1 MLRLTTLWL
10 FNAVAQAM
18 VATEPRSVVDAIHA
32 AGAAVEASGFRA
44 PRTACLEATE
54 WEAPPESIKRE
65 QWESI
70 DGRERLAVKLARSW
84 AGIDDYETPESPP
97 DPLRPVYWDTAE
109 LRSLGT
115 PAATARAR
123 RDRRRRDKLRAMVD
137 ALSAEKIN
145 AAVDL
150 VDARAARGSLG
161 ARGAT
166 RVRNVAGALVAA
178 VLAVDATLP
187 PDISEEIGRSYPFR
201 LTFVVATFAAL
212 ACRAPDA
219 VLVPGAHLCAAD
231 GTDGLTPRYDAWRD
245 DILYQGSVGESVRLE
260 PPPVSLEPVRLAP
273 LATSTSLDL
282 LFDRAAVG
290 GLSERSLVVDGEV
303 AVVGRDLKLRAPR
316 FDARD
321 YEDPQ
326 DAAKHWRPFQA
337 APRDYLPF
345 QAAARRDLEK
355 LRSVEDVASADD
367 VSRRRRDLA
376 REFRLEQER
385 LLEGFLGL

>member
-18 VATEPRSVVDAIHA
+18 VATEPRSIVNSN
-32 AGAAVEASGFRA
+32 GLRA

-54 WEAPPESIKRE
+54 WEAPPEGIKRE

-109 LRSLGT
+109 LRSLET

-123 RDRRRRDKLRAMVD
+123 RDRRRRDKLRTMVD
-137 ALSAEKIN
+137 PSSAEKIN

-150 VDARAARGSLG
+150 VEARAARGSLG
-161 ARGAT
+161 AKGAT

-178 VLAVDATLP
+178 VLAVDALMLP
-187 PDISEEIGRSYPFR
+187 PDISEEIERSYPFR
-201 LTFVVATFAAL
+201 LTFVVAAFAAL

-219 VLVPGAHLCAAD
+219 VLVPGAHLFAAD
-231 GTDGLTPRYDAWRD
+231 ERDGLRPRYDAWRD
-245 DILYQGSVGESVRLE
+245 EISYDGAVGESVRLA
-260 PPPVSLEPVRLAP
+260 PVSLEPVRLAP
-273 LATSTSLDL
+273 PTASTSLDL

-345 QAAARRDLEK
+345 QAVARRDLEK